1 MKHVLF
7 VDVRNATRSQIAE
20 AWFTHLTG
28 DPAQASSCG
37 TLPAKRVSVNAIQV
51 MSNLGIDISRKWPKP
66 ITQRLLNRADIVVF
80 IGTAI
85 YPRVHS
91 SFRVWD
97 FEDTAG
103 RPIEQVQDQCNQIC
117 RHVEQLIAEIA
128 QEEAVPAWVDWDMF
142 LPGQLQQA
150 WN

>member
-1 MKHVLF
+1 MKRVLF

-28 DPAQASSCG
+28 EPTQASSCG
-37 TLPAKRVSVNAIQV
+37 TLPAQRVSINAIQV
-51 MSNLGIDISRKWPKP
+51 MSKLGIDLSRKWPKP
-66 ITQRLLNRADIVVF
+66 ITQRLLDRADIVVF

-91 SFRVWD
+91 GVRVWD
-97 FEDTAG
+97 LEDTAE
-103 RPIEQVQDQCNQIC
+103 RPLEQVRDQCNQIC
-117 RHVEQLIAEIA
+117 RRVEQLIAEIA
-128 QEEAVPAWVDWDMF
+128 KEEAAPAWIDWDVS
-142 LPGQLQQA
+142 LPSQLQQV